1 MMQETVV
8 IIPSFNPDEKLLR
21 LLESLREAGLSN
33 LLIVN
38 DGSRPDC
45 APYFKQARQM
55 GATVL
60 THAVNMGKG
69 RALKTAFNYVLNTYG
84 DEVRGVCADA
94 DGQHAAKDI
103 RACLDALEAHPDSI
117 VMGCRQFDDKSIPF
131 RSRFGNKLTRQVFR
145 LLCGVRVSDTQT
157 GLRALTGSTMRLFLT
172 TRGERFEYEMN
183 MLIET
188 KEKDIPLT
196 EVPIRTI
203 YIEENQTSHFNPL
216 RDSLRIY
223 AVFVKFIASSLT
235 SFLVDF
241 FLFWLLSWLFEPLM
255 GQTASI
261 FLATAAARVLS
272 SLLNY
277 SINKRRVFGVR
288 EGRTSTLVRYYI
300 LCAIQMLCS
309 AGLVDLL
316 AFLTHLEGVVVKI
329 PVDLILFL
337 LSFQIQREWVFR
349 TPRKSTPKHR
359 RSE

>member
-1 MMQETVV
+1 MQATVV
-8 IIPSFNPDEKLLR
+8 IVPSFNPDEKLLR
-21 LLESLREAGLSN
+21 LLHTLLDAGLSQI
-33 LLIVN
+33 LIVN

-45 APYFKQARQM
+45 APCFEQAQAL

-69 RALKTAFNYVLNTYG
+69 RALKTAFNYVLNTFG
-84 DEVRGVCADA
+84 DSVHAVCADA
-94 DGQHAAKDI
+94 DGQHAAEDI
-103 RACLDALEAHPDSI
+103 RACLDALEAHPDSLI
-117 VMGCRQFDDKSIPF
+117 MGCRQFDDKSIPF

-145 LLCGVRVSDTQT
+145 ALCGVRVSDTQT
-157 GLRALTGSTMRLFLT
+157 GLRALTGASMRRFLT
-172 TRGERFEYEMN
+172 VKGERFEYEMN
-183 MLIET
+183 VLIET
-188 KEKDIPLT
+188 KEQNIPLV
-196 EVPIRTI
+196 EVPIHTI

-223 AVFVKFIASSLT
+223 AVFMKFIASSLM

-241 FLFWLLSWLFEPLM
+241 FLFWLLSWLLEPVI

-261 FLATAAARVLS
+261 FAATAAARVIS

-277 SINKRRVFGVR
+277 SVNKRRVFGVR
-288 EGRTSTLVRYYI
+288 KGRKSTLLRYYV

-309 AGLVDLL
+309 AGLVDLF
-316 AFLTHLEGVVVKI
+316 AFLTHLEGIAFKI

-349 TPRKSTPKHR
+349 APRKSAPKSKR
-359 RSE
+359 P